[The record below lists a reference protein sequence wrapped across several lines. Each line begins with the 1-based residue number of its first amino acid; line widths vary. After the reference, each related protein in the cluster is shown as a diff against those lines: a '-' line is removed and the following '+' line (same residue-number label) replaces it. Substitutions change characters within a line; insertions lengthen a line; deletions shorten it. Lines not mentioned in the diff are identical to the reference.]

1 MLILLLRTTFVLL
14 SVLIGMTSGQHF
26 YRNIPDWLLP
36 NWFGAAMGFGVAIT
50 LIAAENAFR
59 RHFTRSLV
67 AFLIGLAAGLGLS
80 WLLLSVL
87 HAVIQDPNIYNNLD
101 LPLALVTIYLVL
113 IIVLKN
119 TDHFRV
125 VIPFVEFRA
134 ERLSGGTLVVDA
146 ASLADS
152 RLVALVRAGL
162 LPHRILVHRRVLMH
176 CEAQATSTEPGTAA
190 RGRRA
195 LDGLSELRSIAG
207 LRVEIDE
214 SEIPNASSLNE
225 LLVHLTRLENAR
237 LLVGEPEGVGIASA
251 EGIVYIDLIG
261 LSAALTPSV
270 RAGEIITVRIDKQG
284 EGKSQ
289 GVGFLSDGSMAIV
302 SDAAQCIGQQIRC
315 TVMRLHSTS
324 NGRMVFAERVKEPE
338 KDAGSGAPSPS

>member
-1 MLILLLRTTFVLL
+1 MLILLLRFTFVTLA
-14 SVLIGMTSGQHF
+14 VLIGMTSGQHF
-26 YRNIPDWLLP
+26 YRNLPDWLLP
-36 NWFGAAMGFGVAIT
+36 PWFGAAMGFGIAVT

-67 AFLIGLAAGLGLS
+67 AFLLGLAAGLALS
-80 WLLLSVL
+80 WLLLSVV
-87 HAVIQDPNIYNNLD
+87 HQVIQDPNIYNNID

-119 TDHFRV
+119 ADRFRI

-152 RLVALVRAGL
+152 RLIALLRAGL
-162 LPHRILVHRRVLMH
+162 LPDRILVHRRVLMH
-176 CEAQATSTEPGTAA
+176 CEAQAASTEAGIAV

-195 LDGLSELRSIAG
+195 LDGLAELRSQSA

-214 SEIPNASSLNE
+214 SEIPNATSLNE
-225 LLVHLTRLENAR
+225 LLVHLTRLDNAR
-237 LLVGEPEGVGIASA
+237 LVVGDPEGVGIAAA
-251 EGIVYIDLIG
+251 EGVPYIDLLA
-261 LSAALTPSV
+261 LSAALTP
-270 RAGEIITVRIDKQG
+270 TVRPGEEIRVRIEKPG

-289 GVGFLSDGSMAIV
+289 GVGFLSDGSMVIV
-302 SDAAQCIGQQIRC
+302 TDASQMIGKTIRC
-315 TVMRLHSTS
+315 NVLRLHTTS
-324 NGRMVFAERVKEPE
+324 NGRMVFAERINEPP
-338 KDAGSGAPSPS
+338 ASAPHA